1 MSWSMFDRLVFILA
15 PNTIFRS
22 PKKKQRHMKYQ
33 LATFL
38 IQYGQ
43 RGSDVLDVASQL
55 GPRLGT
61 VHLYCRRVTRA
72 LRELRSHHLGWLGDE

>member
-1 MSWSMFDRLVFILA
+1 MSWSMFNCLVFTLA

-22 PKKKQRHMKYQ
+22 PTEKKQRHMKYQ

-43 RGSDVLDVASQL
+43 RGSDVLNVASKL
-55 GPRLGT
+55 GLELGT
-61 VHLYCRRVTRA
+61 VHLYCHRVTRA
-72 LRELRSHHLGWLGDE
+72 LCELRSYHMGW